1 MLKFTTRNDAKVREM
16 TSGYAKGVDGI
27 NTARPPQWALSAT
40 TQTCPAASATW
51 DCEVTTSTVSYG
63 PCFRRF
69 QPSNG
74 LVAPAFGAARTIAVV
89 GSEEK
94 ADDGGRV
101 GDRQASGDDAEVTV
115 RP

>member
-1 MLKFTTRNDAKVREM
+1 MQNVTTRNDGKVRRM
-16 TSGYAKGVDGI
+16 TCGYTKRVDGI

-40 TQTCPAASATW
+40 TQTCPAASATR
-51 DCEVTTSTVSYG
+51 DCEVTSTVSYG

-89 GSEEK
+89 GSEDK

-101 GDRQASGDDAEVTV
+101 GDRQASGDDADVTV